1 MSITQVTR
9 DWSSVSVHGY
19 TASEEGSWHL
29 SPGIDASKP
38 CSEPLLRM
46 QAALSVHLTITTY
59 KQNHG
64 HCLGHRLSILPIV
77 DLAKMDFEGI

>member
-9 DWSSVSVHGY
+9 AWGLGSVHGY

-29 SPGIDASKP
+29 SPGINASKP

-59 KQNHG
+59 KQNHS
-64 HCLGHRLSILPIV
+64 HCLGHRLSVMPIV
-77 DLAKMDFEGI
+77 DFAEMDFEGI